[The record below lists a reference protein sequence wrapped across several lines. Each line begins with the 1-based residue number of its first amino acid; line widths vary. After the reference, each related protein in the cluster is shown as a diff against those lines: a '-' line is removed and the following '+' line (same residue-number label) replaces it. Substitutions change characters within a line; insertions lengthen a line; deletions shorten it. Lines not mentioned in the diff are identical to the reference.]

1 MKEWIDKISTVDA
14 KSLND
19 IEKAINNLEINK
31 ISLPTG
37 GTDGAVLVKNGS
49 TVNWSTTIGDISA
62 INSKFYSIAN
72 INKFLNGSSTTTAY
86 NNLDSQFQTTSKY
99 IIPAINENYN
109 NLINHINDTNVHGID
124 SIKNQLQ
131 TNIDT
136 VQSNVDVID
145 SQLSDVNESIEDIND
160 QIADIN
166 SKLST
171 PTTPG
176 SKIGL
181 EDYKPKL
188 YSLIQTGQES
198 NKSGDNSVTFG
209 DGNDSSNSKYSI
221 VAGYHIIT
229 NINNDYL
236 SIFGQELISD
246 SNNELLVG
254 KFNAPVA
261 NGKFVIGDGEVDNR
275 KNLLQLDNLGNLKI
289 LDVFD
294 LNDGNLNIK
303 NSLITKDITAD
314 NITINNKLS
323 LNDLKLVDLTVDNL
337 LVNNDITANNLNL
350 NNDIS
355 AVNLNL
361 SEKITSKNI
370 ENSEKI
376 ITDSLETKSITIADG
391 LNTLQLNPDSILVD
405 NLTVNKNTNLKG
417 NVAIV
422 IDINDNTNK
431 FSVSGP
437 SEFNTVKTG
446 DLFSNSIVCSNSV
459 SISSN
464 LKVSG
469 RILDSEGNSGEAGQ
483 VLTSNGMDNFKWAA
497 PQFQMPDVA
506 KNLKDFG
513 ALYGIVQ
520 KSDVSKPNK
529 SGYYSIV
536 FGQNNDR
543 EKANYSITA
552 GLDNKSNEVHNFT
565 QLFGEGLISD
575 NSSETLLGAYNKQVT
590 NGALIIGNGTDNSN
604 RTNLFELNKYG
615 EIIVNDTNNNNI
627 LKLDKNSNL
636 TINNKFTSDSIEV
649 KNLKVQN
656 GIDLV
661 GVSLSFEDLSIK
673 NLTVENKSTLKGEV
687 ELRSPLTSTSSI
699 ESNTLNVDSKI
710 TSGSLETALIK
721 NTGVLNTVGI
731 INTGNEE
738 IHGALSLTGELN
750 SKDNIQSTGNLTIN
764 DIKSNNIEANNII
777 ANSLKTGVILD
788 DSGTLDA
795 KAGYILTVNSDN
807 KTISWKPNAAIGT
820 GIKNL
825 LDYGSDFGLIQN
837 SANSN
842 TAGKASVVF
851 GDLNNRSSSNF
862 SITSGSNNSS
872 TIGHDYTNIFGKGL
886 ITDCSH
892 ETLIGLYNKAVV
904 DGAFIIGSGTNNS
917 NRNNLFELDKFGA
930 LSINNGNTKIFKLDK
945 DSNLTI
951 NNKFTSDS
959 IEVKNLKVQNG
970 IDLVGVSLSFDD
982 LSIKNL
988 TVENKSTLKGEVE
1001 LKSQLT
1007 SISSIDC
1014 DSMNVIAK
1022 ITSDSLD
1029 TTLINNT
1036 GVLNTVGIVNTGD
1049 EEISGK
1055 LTVEGEI
1062 SNSNNIKST
1071 GNLTIN
1077 NIESNDIEANNI
1089 VANSLKTDIILD
1101 SSGTLDAKAGYIL
1114 TVNPDNKTIS
1124 WKPNAASIDSIKNL
1138 LDYGSNFGL
1147 IQNSANGNSAG
1158 SSSVVFGDLNS
1169 RSSSNFSITSGSN
1182 NSSTIGHDY
1191 TNIFGKGLITDCA
1204 HETLLGSYNKATTD
1218 GSFIIGNGTD
1228 NSNRN
1233 NLFELDK
1240 FGALSINNGNT
1251 KILKLDKNSN
1261 LTINNKFIS
1270 DSIDVKNLKVQNGID
1285 LTGLSLTFEDLN
1297 IKNLTVENKST
1308 LKGEVKL
1315 NNKLISNSSIDC
1327 NSINV
1332 TAKITSDSLDTTLIN
1347 NTGILNTVGIVNTGD
1362 EEISGKLIV
1371 EGEISNSSNIKSA
1384 GNLTI
1389 NNIQSNDID
1398 ANNIVANSLT
1408 VDTILD
1414 GSGTLDAK
1422 AGYILTVNP
1431 DNKTISWKPNIASTG
1446 GIRNLLDYGSNF
1458 SLIQNSANG
1467 NSAGNSSVVF
1477 GDSNSRSS
1485 ASYSI
1490 TSGSNNSSSTGH
1502 NYTNV
1507 FGEGLFTDGAYE
1519 TLLGKYNKPV
1529 NNGAFVIGNGTS
1541 TVKSNIMS
1549 LDFSGN
1555 LNINNKLTLTSG
1567 DLKVSDSI
1575 KSNSGLFE
1583 DLTVNNSIT
1592 FNGSN
1597 FDLNSITVKDL
1608 SITDNLNVSASN
1620 STFVNDVTIGQNLA
1634 VQNINSTGTIQTI
1647 TLKATGSIS
1656 AEGNISSKKNIISE
1670 GNISGLVGRFTN
1682 SLATN
1687 GDFEASGIK
1696 GSSLTING
1704 NASIDTINCTSILAQ
1719 SIIDSNNST
1728 GSSGDVLSISQ
1739 DGSKIIWTS
1748 LSSDTG
1754 ASGLQNLLDYGPDTN
1769 YSLVQKTASSATN
1782 NSAGISSVVFGIS
1795 NIRDKSAYSITS
1807 GKENYTAAA
1816 HAFTE
1821 VFGEQIVTD
1830 DSYEMILGKYNNAVA
1845 NGAFVI
1851 GVGENDSNR
1860 KNLLELNKSGQLKIN
1875 NGSTNL
1881 LTLDAS
1887 GNLTIANRVSGG
1899 IATFETLTVTD
1910 GIEFNGDQ
1918 ITFRDLEL
1926 DTLIVNT
1933 SVDLKCDTVNIEKNA
1948 SISGTLTS
1956 NTGNFTN
1963 LTGNILSGTTCNLIT
1978 INSDNITN
1986 SNLIS
1991 TKNLTINENLTVGG
2005 NASITGTLNG
2015 NVINGTSGEITGQL
2029 NIKTAKLDQ
2038 VRDHNNSLGGT
2049 NYFLSSDGQYTKW
2062 VQIDLTNIGGSG
2074 GSGTDYSTDITTLYT
2089 YIGTMQNLKS
2099 ETCLD
2104 LVSAINEVYDKAF
2117 APASE
2122 SANSGVGRYYPDNDN
2137 PAADSGI
2144 IFSDYGNNMADG
2156 KYSASFGYQTKAMSD
2171 YQFVCGRQN
2180 IFDASALFV
2189 VGNGSGEVYSNA
2201 CVVTGSGDIKIPGII
2216 KNGTGSCNN
2225 GDILTAASNADGKLE
2240 LKWDTVNNVTG
2251 IDSLKSRVDTLE
2263 TNAGNISTLTSD
2275 VATLKT
2281 NYTTLEGRVATNET
2295 NITALQTDLGTA
2307 QSTISTLQTA
2317 IGDLTTSPTTDKT
2330 SIITIITELY
2340 GMITDL
2346 QTRVSALEGGGTPTP
2361 SPSPGP

>member
-62 INSKFYSIAN
+62 IDSKFYSIAN

-86 NNLDSQFQTTSKY
+86 NNLDNQFQTTSKY

-109 NLINHINDTNVHGID
+109 NLINHMNDTNVHGID
-124 SIKNQLQ
+124 SVKNQLQ
-131 TNIDT
+131 TNIDA

-221 VAGYHIIT
+221 IAGYHITT
-229 NINNDYL
+229 NTNNDYL

-246 SNNELLVG
+246 SSNELLIG

-261 NGKFVIGDGEVDNR
+261 NGKFVIGDGEIDNR

-303 NSLITKDITAD
+303 NSLTTKDITTD

-376 ITDSLETKSITIADG
+376 ITDSLKTKSITIADG

-807 KTISWKPNAAIGT
+807 KTISWKPNVAIGT

-930 LSINNGNTKIFKLDK
+930 LSINNGSTKIFKLDK

-1001 LKSQLT
+1001 
-1007 SISSIDC
+1007 
-1014 DSMNVIAK
+1014 
-1022 ITSDSLD
+1022 
-1029 TTLINNT
+1029 
-1036 GVLNTVGIVNTGD
+1036 
-1049 EEISGK
+1049 
-1055 LTVEGEI
+1055 
-1062 SNSNNIKST
+1062 
-1071 GNLTIN
+1071 
-1077 NIESNDIEANNI
+1077 
-1089 VANSLKTDIILD
+1089 
-1101 SSGTLDAKAGYIL
+1101 
-1114 TVNPDNKTIS
+1114 
-1124 WKPNAASIDSIKNL
+1124 
-1138 LDYGSNFGL
+1138 
-1147 IQNSANGNSAG
+1147 
-1158 SSSVVFGDLNS
+1158 
-1169 RSSSNFSITSGSN
+1169 
-1182 NSSTIGHDY
+1182 
-1191 TNIFGKGLITDCA
+1191 
-1204 HETLLGSYNKATTD
+1204 
-1218 GSFIIGNGTD
+1218 
-1228 NSNRN
+1228 
-1233 NLFELDK
+1233 
-1240 FGALSINNGNT
+1240 
-1251 KILKLDKNSN
+1251 
-1261 LTINNKFIS
+1261 
-1270 DSIDVKNLKVQNGID
+1270 
-1285 LTGLSLTFEDLN
+1285 
-1297 IKNLTVENKST
+1297 
-1308 LKGEVKL
+1308 L

-1485 ASYSI
+1485 ANYSI

-1502 NYTNV
+1502 DYTNV

-1608 SITDNLNVSASN
+1608 SVTDNLNVSASN

-1739 DGSKIIWTS
+1739 DGSKIIWTP
-1748 LSSDTG
+1748 LSSNTG
-1754 ASGLQNLLDYGPDTN
+1754 ASGLQNLLDYGPDAN

-1933 SVDLKCDTVNIEKNA
+1933 LVDLKCDTVNIEKNA

-1956 NTGNFTN
+1956 NTGKFTN
-1963 LTGNILSGTTCNLIT
+1963 LTGNILSGTTCNLTT

-1991 TKNLTINENLTVGG
+1991 TKKLTIDENLTVGG

-2015 NVINGTSGEITGQL
+2015 SIINGTSGEITGQL

-2062 VQIDLTNIGGSG
+2062 VQIDLANIGSGG

-2099 ETCLD
+2099 ETSLD

>member
-1 MKEWIDKISTVDA
+1 M
-14 KSLND
+14 L
-19 IEKAINNLEINK
+19 
-31 ISLPTG
+31 
-37 GTDGAVLVKNGS
+37 
-49 TVNWSTTIGDISA
+49 
-62 INSKFYSIAN
+62 
-72 INKFLNGSSTTTAY
+72 
-86 NNLDSQFQTTSKY
+86 
-99 IIPAINENYN
+99 
-109 NLINHINDTNVHGID
+109 
-124 SIKNQLQ
+124 
-131 TNIDT
+131 
-136 VQSNVDVID
+136 
-145 SQLSDVNESIEDIND
+145 
-160 QIADIN
+160 
-166 SKLST
+166 
-171 PTTPG
+171 
-176 SKIGL
+176 
-181 EDYKPKL
+181 
-188 YSLIQTGQES
+188 
-198 NKSGDNSVTFG
+198 
-209 DGNDSSNSKYSI
+209 
-221 VAGYHIIT
+221 
-229 NINNDYL
+229 
-236 SIFGQELISD
+236 
-246 SNNELLVG
+246 
-254 KFNAPVA
+254 
-261 NGKFVIGDGEVDNR
+261 
-275 KNLLQLDNLGNLKI
+275 
-289 LDVFD
+289 
-294 LNDGNLNIK
+294 
-303 NSLITKDITAD
+303 
-314 NITINNKLS
+314 
-323 LNDLKLVDLTVDNL
+323 
-337 LVNNDITANNLNL
+337 
-350 NNDIS
+350 
-355 AVNLNL
+355 
-361 SEKITSKNI
+361 
-370 ENSEKI
+370 
-376 ITDSLETKSITIADG
+376 
-391 LNTLQLNPDSILVD
+391 
-405 NLTVNKNTNLKG
+405 
-417 NVAIV
+417 
-422 IDINDNTNK
+422 
-431 FSVSGP
+431 
-437 SEFNTVKTG
+437 
-446 DLFSNSIVCSNSV
+446 
-459 SISSN
+459 
-464 LKVSG
+464 
-469 RILDSEGNSGEAGQ
+469 
-483 VLTSNGMDNFKWAA
+483 
-497 PQFQMPDVA
+497 
-506 KNLKDFG
+506 
-513 ALYGIVQ
+513 
-520 KSDVSKPNK
+520 
-529 SGYYSIV
+529 
-536 FGQNNDR
+536 
-543 EKANYSITA
+543 
-552 GLDNKSNEVHNFT
+552 
-565 QLFGEGLISD
+565 
-575 NSSETLLGAYNKQVT
+575 
-590 NGALIIGNGTDNSN
+590 
-604 RTNLFELNKYG
+604 
-615 EIIVNDTNNNNI
+615 
-627 LKLDKNSNL
+627 
-636 TINNKFTSDSIEV
+636 
-649 KNLKVQN
+649 
-656 GIDLV
+656 
-661 GVSLSFEDLSIK
+661 
-673 NLTVENKSTLKGEV
+673 
-687 ELRSPLTSTSSI
+687 
-699 ESNTLNVDSKI
+699 
-710 TSGSLETALIK
+710 
-721 NTGVLNTVGI
+721 
-731 INTGNEE
+731 
-738 IHGALSLTGELN
+738 
-750 SKDNIQSTGNLTIN
+750 
-764 DIKSNNIEANNII
+764 
-777 ANSLKTGVILD
+777 
-788 DSGTLDA
+788 
-795 KAGYILTVNSDN
+795 
-807 KTISWKPNAAIGT
+807 
-820 GIKNL
+820 
-825 LDYGSDFGLIQN
+825 
-837 SANSN
+837 
-842 TAGKASVVF
+842 
-851 GDLNNRSSSNF
+851 
-862 SITSGSNNSS
+862 
-872 TIGHDYTNIFGKGL
+872 
-886 ITDCSH
+886 
-892 ETLIGLYNKAVV
+892 
-904 DGAFIIGSGTNNS
+904 
-917 NRNNLFELDKFGA
+917 
-930 LSINNGNTKIFKLDK
+930 
-945 DSNLTI
+945 
-951 NNKFTSDS
+951 
-959 IEVKNLKVQNG
+959 
-970 IDLVGVSLSFDD
+970 
-982 LSIKNL
+982 
-988 TVENKSTLKGEVE
+988 
-1001 LKSQLT
+1001 
-1007 SISSIDC
+1007 
-1014 DSMNVIAK
+1014 
-1022 ITSDSLD
+1022 
-1029 TTLINNT
+1029 
-1036 GVLNTVGIVNTGD
+1036 
-1049 EEISGK
+1049 
-1055 LTVEGEI
+1055 
-1062 SNSNNIKST
+1062 
-1071 GNLTIN
+1071 
-1077 NIESNDIEANNI
+1077 
-1089 VANSLKTDIILD
+1089 
-1101 SSGTLDAKAGYIL
+1101 
-1114 TVNPDNKTIS
+1114 
-1124 WKPNAASIDSIKNL
+1124 
-1138 LDYGSNFGL
+1138 
-1147 IQNSANGNSAG
+1147 
-1158 SSSVVFGDLNS
+1158 
-1169 RSSSNFSITSGSN
+1169 
-1182 NSSTIGHDY
+1182 
-1191 TNIFGKGLITDCA
+1191 
-1204 HETLLGSYNKATTD
+1204 
-1218 GSFIIGNGTD
+1218 
-1228 NSNRN
+1228 
-1233 NLFELDK
+1233 
-1240 FGALSINNGNT
+1240 
-1251 KILKLDKNSN
+1251 
-1261 LTINNKFIS
+1261 
-1270 DSIDVKNLKVQNGID
+1270 
-1285 LTGLSLTFEDLN
+1285 
-1297 IKNLTVENKST
+1297 
-1308 LKGEVKL
+1308 
-1315 NNKLISNSSIDC
+1315 
-1327 NSINV
+1327 
-1332 TAKITSDSLDTTLIN
+1332 
-1347 NTGILNTVGIVNTGD
+1347 
-1362 EEISGKLIV
+1362 
-1371 EGEISNSSNIKSA
+1371 
-1384 GNLTI
+1384 
-1389 NNIQSNDID
+1389 
-1398 ANNIVANSLT
+1398 
-1408 VDTILD
+1408 
-1414 GSGTLDAK
+1414 
-1422 AGYILTVNP
+1422 
-1431 DNKTISWKPNIASTG
+1431 
-1446 GIRNLLDYGSNF
+1446 
-1458 SLIQNSANG
+1458 
-1467 NSAGNSSVVF
+1467 
-1477 GDSNSRSS
+1477 
-1485 ASYSI
+1485 
-1490 TSGSNNSSSTGH
+1490 
-1502 NYTNV
+1502 
-1507 FGEGLFTDGAYE
+1507 TDGAYE

-1851 GVGENDSNR
+1851 GIGENDSNR

-1933 SVDLKCDTVNIEKNA
+1933 LVDLKCDTVNIEKNA

-1963 LTGNILSGTTCNLIT
+1963 LTGNILSGTTCNLTT

-1991 TKNLTINENLTVGG
+1991 TKKLTIDENLTVGG

-2015 NVINGTSGEITGQL
+2015 SIINGTSGEITGQL

-2074 GSGTDYSTDITTLYT
+2074 GSGTDYSSDITTLYT

-2099 ETCLD
+2099 ETSLD

-2122 SANSGVGRYYPDNDN
+2122 KSNSGVGKYYPDNDN

>member
-221 VAGYHIIT
+221 VAGYHITT
-229 NINNDYL
+229 NANNDYL

-246 SNNELLVG
+246 SSNELLVG

-261 NGKFVIGDGEVDNR
+261 NGKFVIGDGEIDNR

-303 NSLITKDITAD
+303 NSLTTKDITAD

-575 NSSETLLGAYNKQVT
+575 NSSEILLGAYNKQVT

-604 RTNLFELNKYG
+604 RTNLFELNKHG

-687 ELRSPLTSTSSI
+687 EL
-699 ESNTLNVDSKI
+699 
-710 TSGSLETALIK
+710 
-721 NTGVLNTVGI
+721 
-731 INTGNEE
+731 
-738 IHGALSLTGELN
+738 
-750 SKDNIQSTGNLTIN
+750 
-764 DIKSNNIEANNII
+764 
-777 ANSLKTGVILD
+777 
-788 DSGTLDA
+788 
-795 KAGYILTVNSDN
+795 
-807 KTISWKPNAAIGT
+807 
-820 GIKNL
+820 
-825 LDYGSDFGLIQN
+825 
-837 SANSN
+837 
-842 TAGKASVVF
+842 
-851 GDLNNRSSSNF
+851 
-862 SITSGSNNSS
+862 
-872 TIGHDYTNIFGKGL
+872 
-886 ITDCSH
+886 
-892 ETLIGLYNKAVV
+892 
-904 DGAFIIGSGTNNS
+904 
-917 NRNNLFELDKFGA
+917 
-930 LSINNGNTKIFKLDK
+930 
-945 DSNLTI
+945 
-951 NNKFTSDS
+951 
-959 IEVKNLKVQNG
+959 
-970 IDLVGVSLSFDD
+970 
-982 LSIKNL
+982 
-988 TVENKSTLKGEVE
+988 
-1001 LKSQLT
+1001 
-1007 SISSIDC
+1007 
-1014 DSMNVIAK
+1014 
-1022 ITSDSLD
+1022 
-1029 TTLINNT
+1029 
-1036 GVLNTVGIVNTGD
+1036 
-1049 EEISGK
+1049 
-1055 LTVEGEI
+1055 
-1062 SNSNNIKST
+1062 
-1071 GNLTIN
+1071 
-1077 NIESNDIEANNI
+1077 
-1089 VANSLKTDIILD
+1089 
-1101 SSGTLDAKAGYIL
+1101 
-1114 TVNPDNKTIS
+1114 
-1124 WKPNAASIDSIKNL
+1124 
-1138 LDYGSNFGL
+1138 
-1147 IQNSANGNSAG
+1147 
-1158 SSSVVFGDLNS
+1158 
-1169 RSSSNFSITSGSN
+1169 
-1182 NSSTIGHDY
+1182 
-1191 TNIFGKGLITDCA
+1191 
-1204 HETLLGSYNKATTD
+1204 
-1218 GSFIIGNGTD
+1218 
-1228 NSNRN
+1228 
-1233 NLFELDK
+1233 
-1240 FGALSINNGNT
+1240 
-1251 KILKLDKNSN
+1251 
-1261 LTINNKFIS
+1261 
-1270 DSIDVKNLKVQNGID
+1270 
-1285 LTGLSLTFEDLN
+1285 
-1297 IKNLTVENKST
+1297 
-1308 LKGEVKL
+1308 

-1332 TAKITSDSLDTTLIN
+1332 TAKITSDSLDTTSIN
-1347 NTGILNTVGIVNTGD
+1347 NTGVLNTVGIVNTGD

-1485 ASYSI
+1485 ANYSI

-1507 FGEGLFTDGAYE
+1507 FGEGLLTDGAYE

-1597 FDLNSITVKDL
+1597 FNLDSITVKDL

-1795 NIRDKSAYSITS
+1795 NVRDKSAYSITS

-1851 GVGENDSNR
+1851 GIGENDSNR

-1963 LTGNILSGTTCNLIT
+1963 LTGNILSGTTCNLTT

-2015 NVINGTSGEITGQL
+2015 SIINGTSGEITGQL

-2225 GDILTAASNADGKLE
+2225 GDILTAASNTDGKLE